1 MIKVTSKLN
10 LPNWK
15 FLDSNELVMD
25 IYTMVVKTHVKA
37 KKIDKIFHKLFK
49 LLIFGET
56 FKILHFYENEDFI

>member
-1 MIKVTSKLN
+1 LIKVASKLN

-37 KKIDKIFHKLFK
+37 KNDKIFHKLFK
-49 LLIFGET
+49 LVIFGET
-56 FKILHFYENEDFI
+56 FKNLHFYDNGDFI